1 MYIFLR
7 SDGVVRSIILAF
19 RASYPGSN
27 PGRSIEFYR
36 IVAAFRMQTYKVLCN
51 YTNHCCNMIGDLR
64 RRRDYMGYRVACAL
78 LLLLVMLILFV
89 LFTGS
94 ASALTA
100 DAGADQNVSRGTSVT
115 LDGSGSSGTNLT
127 YEWTEGSTSWS
138 GESFIKE
145 FSVGKH
151 TITLTVSD
159 GTDTDSDAVIVRVND
174 PPIADAGDDRVVSPN
189 TYVKLDS
196 KGSKDNDGSISS
208 YIWKEG
214 TEELSTKRSFLKIFE
229 PGKHTITLTVTDNF
243 GDYDRDEII
252 VIVNRA
258 PQADAG
264 ADQSVNVGTLVHFNA
279 SNSSDPDGDTMSYL
293 WKEDG
298 GSTLNSAPS
307 FAIRDLPCGT
317 HRVMLEVTDIYG
329 TIGTDYVVIYV
340 VPVDQEIPIANAGED
355 QTVLVG
361 TNVTLDASGSSD
373 PDGTIIT
380 YEWLD
385 ANTTIGESV
394 IYEHLFA
401 RGVHK
406 ITLVVTDDGGASA
419 TDDVKVTVR
428 TTMVLPQADAGDN
441 RTVLEGTEVVLD
453 ASGSKGENLTYQW
466 MENGTIL
473 SDDAVFRHIFDSGTH
488 TIALTVA
495 DEYGCADTE
504 IVNIA
509 ITQPG
514 TTGSAGV
521 VGTQVTGKSEFN
533 YVTIFVLA
541 LVLIVAIGGGILFM
555 QRRQSGPSGPS
566 GRAVSGVSGTGH
578 GDRITQQ
585 KPSKSKSKSE
595 PKTGSGALEP
605 ANPEPDLNSVQ
616 LKALVLDAMS
626 KTPIPDVIVHAG
638 HETRKTDGSGEVTFA
653 LKRGDPYT
661 VHTSGVPNLYA
672 SASTDG
678 GDTNDIGNTGGSTD
692 TSVASASASAT
703 SVATILLSSIVR
715 PDQGQDAKLRSI
727 RQAFDER
734 YREVSS
740 YDRCIPEFYRSVAQR
755 LIEYVRG
762 ITAIHFVRG
771 KNTPKEVMDRLIPVI
786 ALVCSELS
794 EIMVSKRNID
804 LYAANRDAAGT
815 GSTGNTENGSGCGVG
830 PVSHDSLTELLA
842 DPSGFIV
849 DVRPGVQQL
858 LTTIDNDITSKTRD
872 MAVLPIAGV
881 WSIAK
886 GLLSEQS
893 EGEIDYAMRIL
904 VADALLRYAKEMYEN
919 QEIVKRLKKG
929 IL

>member
-1 MYIFLR
+1 
-7 SDGVVRSIILAF
+7 
-19 RASYPGSN
+19 
-27 PGRSIEFYR
+27 
-36 IVAAFRMQTYKVLCN
+36 
-51 YTNHCCNMIGDLR
+51 MIGDLR
-64 RRRDYMGYRVACAL
+64 RRRDYRDCRIACAPL
-78 LLLLVMLILFV
+78 LLLTLLMLFV

-100 DAGADQNVSRGTSVT
+100 DAGNDQNVSRGTSVT

-127 YEWTEGSTSWS
+127 YEWDEGSTKLSDR
-138 GESFIKE
+138 ESFSYE
-145 FSVGKH
+145 FSVGTH

-159 GTDTDSDAVIVRVND
+159 GTDIKSDTVIVRMND
-174 PPIADAGDDRVVSPN
+174 PPIADAGDDRVVSLN

-196 KGSKDNDGSISS
+196 KGSKDSDGSISS
-208 YIWKEG
+208 YVWKEG
-214 TEELSTKRSFLKIFE
+214 TEELSTKRSFLKIFD
-229 PGKHTITLTVTDNF
+229 PGEHTITLTVTDNF
-243 GDYDRDEII
+243 GDYDRDEIMI
-252 VIVNRA
+252 TVNRA

-264 ADQSVNVGTLVHFNA
+264 ADQTVNVGTLVHFNA
-279 SNSSDPDGDTMSYL
+279 SNSSDPDGGTLSYL

-317 HRVMLEVTDIYG
+317 HRVMLEVTDVHG
-329 TIGTDYVVIYV
+329 AIGTDYVVIYV
-340 VPVDQEIPIANAGED
+340 VPVDQKIPIANAGDD
-355 QTVLVG
+355 QIVLVG

-373 PDGTIIT
+373 PDGTIVT

-385 ANTTIGESV
+385 ANSTIGESA
-394 IYEHLFA
+394 ICEQPFA
-401 RGVHK
+401 RGVHT

-428 TTMVLPQADAGDN
+428 TTMVMPQADAGDDHIA
-441 RTVLEGTEVVLD
+441 LEGTEVVLD

-466 MENGTIL
+466 LENGTIL
-473 SDDAVFRHIFDSGTH
+473 SDDAVFRRTFDSGTH
-488 TIALTVA
+488 TIALSVA

-504 IVNIA
+504 IVNVT
-509 ITQPG
+509 ITHIG
-514 TTGSAGV
+514 ATVATVATGSAGV
-521 VGTQVTGKSEFN
+521 AGTQNTGKSGFN
-533 YVTIFVLA
+533 YTTIFALA
-541 LVLIVAIGGGILFM
+541 LVLIVAIGGGIFLM
-555 QRRQSGPSGPS
+555 QRMQSGPSGPS
-566 GRAVSGVSGTGH
+566 GRAVGGASGTRH
-578 GDRITQQ
+578 SDRTTQP
-585 KPSKSKSKSE
+585 KLSKSTSIPELKSKPKSE
-595 PKTGSGALEP
+595 LELELK
-605 ANPEPDLNSVQ
+605 PEQGINSVQ

-626 KTPIPDVIVHAG
+626 KTPIPNVIVHAG
-638 HETRKTDGSGEVTFA
+638 QETQKTDGSGEATFE
-653 LKRGDPYT
+653 LKRGDQYT
-661 VHTSGVPNLYA
+661 ISTSGVPNLYA
-672 SASTDG
+672 SASASTDG
-678 GDTNDIGNTGGSTD
+678 VGDTGDSGNTDVT
-692 TSVASASASAT
+692 SAT

-715 PDQGQDAKLRSI
+715 PDQEQDAKLRSI
-727 RQAFDER
+727 RQAFDDR

-786 ALVCSELS
+786 ELVCSELS

-804 LYAANRDAAGT
+804 LYAANRGVAGT
-815 GSTGNTENGSGCGVG
+815 GDTGNGSECGAG
-830 PVSHDSLTELLA
+830 QVSHDSLTELLA
-842 DPSGFIV
+842 DPSGFIA
-849 DVRPGVQQL
+849 DVHPRVQTL

-893 EGEIDYAMRIL
+893 GDEIDYAMRIL

-919 QEIVKRLKKG
+919 PEIVKRLKKG

>member
-1 MYIFLR
+1 
-7 SDGVVRSIILAF
+7 
-19 RASYPGSN
+19 
-27 PGRSIEFYR
+27 
-36 IVAAFRMQTYKVLCN
+36 
-51 YTNHCCNMIGDLR
+51 MIGDLR
-64 RRRDYMGYRVACAL
+64 RRRDYMGYRVACAP

-100 DAGADQNVSRGTSVT
+100 DAGNDQNVSRGTSVT

-138 GESFIKE
+138 GESFIEE

-243 GDYDRDEII
+243 GDYDHDEII

-264 ADQSVNVGTLVHFNA
+264 ADQTVNVGTLVHFNA
-279 SNSSDPDGDTMSYL
+279 SNSSDPDGDTLSYL

-340 VPVDQEIPIANAGED
+340 VPVDQAIPIANAGDD

-373 PDGTIIT
+373 PDGSIVA

-385 ANTTIGESV
+385 ANTTIGESA

-428 TTMVLPQADAGDN
+428 TTMVLPQADAGDDHI
-441 RTVLEGTEVVLD
+441 VLEGTEVVLD

-466 MENGTIL
+466 LENGTIL
-473 SDDAVFRHIFDSGTH
+473 SDDVVLRHIFDSGTH

-495 DEYGCADTE
+495 DEYGCADTA
-504 IVNIA
+504 IVNIT

-514 TTGSAGV
+514 ETGVAGV
-521 VGTQVTGKSEFN
+521 VGTPVTEKPGFN

-541 LVLIVAIGGGILFM
+541 LVLLVAIGGGILFM

-566 GRAVSGVSGTGH
+566 GSAVSGASGTGH
-578 GDRITQQ
+578 GDRITQP
-585 KPSKSKSKSE
+585 KPSKSKSES
-595 PKTGSGALEP
+595 KTGSGSGSGALEP

-638 HETRKTDGSGEVTFA
+638 HETRKTDGSGEATFA
-653 LKRGDPYT
+653 LKRGDHYT

-678 GDTNDIGNTGGSTD
+678 GDTNDTGNTGGSTD
-692 TSVASASASAT
+692 TNVASAGAT

-715 PDQGQDAKLRSI
+715 PDQEQDAKLRSI
-727 RQAFDER
+727 RQAFDDR

-740 YDRCIPEFYRSVAQR
+740 YDRCIPGFYRSVAQR

-762 ITAIHFVRG
+762 ITAIHFVCG
-771 KNTPKEVMDRLIPVI
+771 KNTPKEVMDQLIPVI
-786 ALVCSELS
+786 ELVCSELS

-804 LYAANRDAAGT
+804 LYAANRDAAGA
-815 GSTGNTENGSGCGVG
+815 GNAGNGSECSAG
-830 PVSHDSLTELLA
+830 PVGHDSLTELLA
-842 DPSGFIV
+842 DPSGFIA
-849 DVRPGVQQL
+849 DVLPGVQQL
-858 LTTIDNDITSKTRD
+858 LTMIDNDITSKTRD

-919 QEIVKRLKKG
+919 QEIVKRLEKG

>member
-1 MYIFLR
+1 
-7 SDGVVRSIILAF
+7 
-19 RASYPGSN
+19 
-27 PGRSIEFYR
+27 
-36 IVAAFRMQTYKVLCN
+36 
-51 YTNHCCNMIGDLR
+51 MIGDLR
-64 RRRDYMGYRVACAL
+64 RRRDYRDCRIACAPL
-78 LLLLVMLILFV
+78 LLLTLLMLFV

-100 DAGADQNVSRGTSVT
+100 DAGNDQNVSRGTSVT

-127 YEWTEGSTSWS
+127 YEWDEGSTKLSDR
-138 GESFIKE
+138 ESFSYE
-145 FSVGKH
+145 FSVGTH

-159 GTDTDSDAVIVRVND
+159 GTDIKSDTVIVRMND
-174 PPIADAGDDRVVSPN
+174 PPIADAGDDRVVSLN

-196 KGSKDNDGSISS
+196 KGSKDSDGSISS
-208 YIWKEG
+208 YVWKEG
-214 TEELSTKRSFLKIFE
+214 TEELSTKRSFLKIFD
-229 PGKHTITLTVTDNF
+229 PGEHTITLTVTDNF
-243 GDYDRDEII
+243 GDYDRDKIMI
-252 VIVNRA
+252 TVNRA

-264 ADQSVNVGTLVHFNA
+264 ADQTVNVGTLVHFNA
-279 SNSSDPDGDTMSYL
+279 SNSSDPDGGTLSYL

-317 HRVMLEVTDIYG
+317 HRVMLEVTDVHG
-329 TIGTDYVVIYV
+329 AIGTDYVVIYV
-340 VPVDQEIPIANAGED
+340 VPVDQKIPIANAGDD
-355 QTVLVG
+355 QIVLVG

-373 PDGTIIT
+373 PDGTIVT

-385 ANTTIGESV
+385 ANSTIGESA
-394 IYEHLFA
+394 ICEQPFA
-401 RGVHK
+401 RGVHT

-428 TTMVLPQADAGDN
+428 TTMVMPQADAGDDHIA
-441 RTVLEGTEVVLD
+441 LEGTEVVLD

-466 MENGTIL
+466 LENGTIL
-473 SDDAVFRHIFDSGTH
+473 SDDAVFRRTFDSGTH
-488 TIALTVA
+488 TIALSVA

-504 IVNIA
+504 IVNVT
-509 ITQPG
+509 ITHIG
-514 TTGSAGV
+514 ATVATVATGSAGV
-521 VGTQVTGKSEFN
+521 AGTQNTGKSGFN
-533 YVTIFVLA
+533 YTTIFALA
-541 LVLIVAIGGGILFM
+541 LVLIVAIGGGIFLM
-555 QRRQSGPSGPS
+555 QRMQSGPSGPS
-566 GRAVSGVSGTGH
+566 GRAVGGASGTRH
-578 GDRITQQ
+578 SDRTTQP
-585 KPSKSKSKSE
+585 KLSKSTSIPELKSKPKSE
-595 PKTGSGALEP
+595 LELELELK
-605 ANPEPDLNSVQ
+605 PEQGINSVQ

-626 KTPIPDVIVHAG
+626 KTPIPNVIVHAG
-638 HETRKTDGSGEVTFA
+638 QETQKTDGSGEATFE
-653 LKRGDPYT
+653 LKRGDQYT
-661 VHTSGVPNLYA
+661 ISTSGVPNLYA
-672 SASTDG
+672 SASASTDG
-678 GDTNDIGNTGGSTD
+678 VGDTGDSGNTD
-692 TSVASASASAT
+692 VASAT

-715 PDQGQDAKLRSI
+715 PDQEQDAKLRSI
-727 RQAFDER
+727 RQAFDDR

-786 ALVCSELS
+786 ELVCSELS

-804 LYAANRDAAGT
+804 LYAANRGVAGT
-815 GSTGNTENGSGCGVG
+815 GDTGNGSECGAG
-830 PVSHDSLTELLA
+830 QVSHDSLTELLA
-842 DPSGFIV
+842 DPSGFIA
-849 DVRPGVQQL
+849 DVHPRVQTL

-893 EGEIDYAMRIL
+893 GDEIDYAMRIL

-919 QEIVKRLKKG
+919 PEIVKRLKKG

>member
-1 MYIFLR
+1 
-7 SDGVVRSIILAF
+7 
-19 RASYPGSN
+19 
-27 PGRSIEFYR
+27 
-36 IVAAFRMQTYKVLCN
+36 
-51 YTNHCCNMIGDLR
+51 MIGDLR
-64 RRRDYMGYRVACAL
+64 RRRDYRDCRIACAPL
-78 LLLLVMLILFV
+78 LLLTLLMLFV

-100 DAGADQNVSRGTSVT
+100 DAGNDQNVSRGTSVT

-127 YEWTEGSTSWS
+127 YEWDEGSTKLSDR
-138 GESFIKE
+138 ESFSYE
-145 FSVGKH
+145 FSVGTH

-159 GTDTDSDAVIVRVND
+159 GTDIKSDTVIVRMND
-174 PPIADAGDDRVVSPN
+174 PPIADAGDDRVVSLN

-196 KGSKDNDGSISS
+196 KGSKDSDGSISS
-208 YIWKEG
+208 YVWKEG
-214 TEELSTKRSFLKIFE
+214 TEELSTKRSFLKIFD
-229 PGKHTITLTVTDNF
+229 PGEHTITLTVTDNF
-243 GDYDRDEII
+243 GDYDRDKIMI
-252 VIVNRA
+252 TVNRA

-264 ADQSVNVGTLVHFNA
+264 ADQTVNVGTLVHFNA
-279 SNSSDPDGDTMSYL
+279 SNSSDPDGGTLSYL

-317 HRVMLEVTDIYG
+317 HRVMLEVTDVHG
-329 TIGTDYVVIYV
+329 AIGTDYVVIYV
-340 VPVDQEIPIANAGED
+340 VPVDQKIPIANAGDD
-355 QTVLVG
+355 QIVLVG

-373 PDGTIIT
+373 PDGTIVT

-385 ANTTIGESV
+385 ANSTIGESA
-394 IYEHLFA
+394 ICEQPFA
-401 RGVHK
+401 RGVHT

-428 TTMVLPQADAGDN
+428 TTMVMPQADAGDDHIA
-441 RTVLEGTEVVLD
+441 LEGTEVVLD

-466 MENGTIL
+466 LENGTIL
-473 SDDAVFRHIFDSGTH
+473 SDDAVFRRTFDSGTH
-488 TIALTVA
+488 TIALSVA

-504 IVNIA
+504 IVNVT
-509 ITQPG
+509 ITHIG
-514 TTGSAGV
+514 ATVATVATGSAGV
-521 VGTQVTGKSEFN
+521 AGTQNTGKSGFN
-533 YVTIFVLA
+533 YTTIFALA
-541 LVLIVAIGGGILFM
+541 LVLIVAIGGGIFLM
-555 QRRQSGPSGPS
+555 QRMQSGPSGPS
-566 GRAVSGVSGTGH
+566 GRAVGGASGTRH
-578 GDRITQQ
+578 SDRTTQP
-585 KPSKSKSKSE
+585 KLSKSTSIPELKSKPKSE
-595 PKTGSGALEP
+595 LELELK
-605 ANPEPDLNSVQ
+605 PEQGINSVQ

-626 KTPIPDVIVHAG
+626 KTPIPNVIVHAG
-638 HETRKTDGSGEVTFA
+638 QETQKTDGSGEATFA
-653 LKRGDPYT
+653 LKRGDQYT
-661 VHTSGVPNLYA
+661 ISTSGVPNLYA
-672 SASTDG
+672 SASASTDG
-678 GDTNDIGNTGGSTD
+678 VGDTGDSGNTD
-692 TSVASASASAT
+692 VASAT

-715 PDQGQDAKLRSI
+715 PDQEQDAKLRSI
-727 RQAFDER
+727 RQAFDDR

-786 ALVCSELS
+786 ELVCSELS

-804 LYAANRDAAGT
+804 LYAANRGVAGT
-815 GSTGNTENGSGCGVG
+815 GDTGNGSECGAG
-830 PVSHDSLTELLA
+830 QVSHDSLTELLA
-842 DPSGFIV
+842 DPSGFIA
-849 DVRPGVQQL
+849 DVHPRVQTL

-893 EGEIDYAMRIL
+893 GDEIDYAMRIL

-919 QEIVKRLKKG
+919 PEIVKRLKKG

>member
-27 PGRSIEFYR
+27 PGRSIEFHR
-36 IVAAFRMQTYKVLCN
+36 IVAAFRMQAYKVLCN

-64 RRRDYMGYRVACAL
+64 RRRDCKDCKDYRVACAPL
-78 LLLLVMLILFV
+78 LLLTLLMLFM

-100 DAGADQNVSRGTSVT
+100 DAGDDRNVSRGTSVT
-115 LDGSGSSGTNLT
+115 LDGSSSSGTNLT

-138 GESFIKE
+138 RESFSYE

-159 GTDTDSDAVIVRVND
+159 GTDTDSDTVIVRVND

-208 YIWKEG
+208 YVWKEG
-214 TEELSTKRSFLKIFE
+214 TEELSTKRSFLKIFD
-229 PGKHTITLTVTDNF
+229 PGEHTITLTVTDNF
-243 GDYDRDEII
+243 GAKDSDKIMI
-252 VIVNRA
+252 TVNRA

-264 ADQSVNVGTLVHFNA
+264 ADQTVNVGTLVHFNA
-279 SNSSDPDGDTMSYL
+279 SNSSDPDGDTLSYL

-317 HRVMLEVTDIYG
+317 HRVMLEVTDVHG

-340 VPVDQEIPIANAGED
+340 VPVDQDIPIANAGED

-373 PDGTIIT
+373 PDGTIVS

-394 IYEHLFA
+394 VCEHLFA

-406 ITLVVTDDGGASA
+406 IALVVTDDGGASA
-419 TDDVKVTVR
+419 TDDVKVIVR
-428 TTMVLPQADAGDN
+428 TTMVMPQADAGDDH
-441 RTVLEGTEVVLD
+441 TVLEGTEVVLD
-453 ASGSKGENLTYQW
+453 ASGSKGENLTYRW

-473 SDDAVFRHIFDSGTH
+473 SDDAIFRHIFDSGMH

-504 IVNIA
+504 IVNIT

-514 TTGSAGV
+514 TTGDAGEV
-521 VGTQVTGKSEFN
+521 VTPNTGKSGFN
-533 YVTIFVLA
+533 YVTIFALA

-555 QRRQSGPSGPS
+555 QRRQSGPSEPS
-566 GRAVSGVSGTGH
+566 GRAVSGASGTGH
-578 GDRITQQ
+578 GDRTTQL
-585 KPSKSKSKSE
+585 KPSKSKSES
-595 PKTGSGALEP
+595 KTGSGALEP
-605 ANPEPDLNSVQ
+605 SNSKPDLNSVQ
-616 LKALVLDAMS
+616 LKALVLDSMS
-626 KTPIPDVIVHAG
+626 QTPIPNVIVHAG
-638 HETRKTDGSGEVTFA
+638 HETRQTDGSGEATFA
-653 LKRGDPYT
+653 LKRGDPCT
-661 VHTSGVPNLYA
+661 VHTSGVPDLYA

-678 GDTNDIGNTGGSTD
+678 GDNNDTG
-692 TSVASASASAT
+692 VASASAT

-715 PDQGQDAKLRSI
+715 PDQEQDAKLRSI
-727 RQAFDER
+727 RQAFDDR

-740 YDRCIPEFYRSVAQR
+740 YDRCIPGFYRSVAQR

-771 KNTPKEVMDRLIPVI
+771 KNAPKEVMDRLIPVI
-786 ALVCSELS
+786 ELVCSELS

-804 LYAANRDAAGT
+804 LYAANRDAAGA
-815 GSTGNTENGSGCGVG
+815 GGTGNAGNGSECSAS

-842 DPSGFIV
+842 DPSGFV
-849 DVRPGVQQL
+849 ADVLPGVQQL

-893 EGEIDYAMRIL
+893 GGEIDYAMRIL

-919 QEIVKRLKKG
+919 PEIVKRLKKG

>member
-1 MYIFLR
+1 
-7 SDGVVRSIILAF
+7 
-19 RASYPGSN
+19 
-27 PGRSIEFYR
+27 
-36 IVAAFRMQTYKVLCN
+36 MQAYKVLCN

-64 RRRDYMGYRVACAL
+64 RRRDCKDYRDYRDYRIACAPL
-78 LLLLVMLILFV
+78 LLLTLLMLFV

-100 DAGADQNVSRGTSVT
+100 DAGDDQNVSRGTSVT

-127 YEWTEGSTSWS
+127 YGWTEGSTSWS
-138 GESFIKE
+138 GESFSYE

-159 GTDTDSDAVIVRVND
+159 GTDTDSDTVIVRVND
-174 PPIADAGDDRVVSPN
+174 PPIADAGDDRVVSLN

-208 YIWKEG
+208 YVWKEG
-214 TEELSTKRSFLKIFE
+214 TEELSTKRSFLKIFD
-229 PGKHTITLTVTDNF
+229 PGEHTITLTVTDNF
-243 GDYDRDEII
+243 GAKDSDKIMI
-252 VIVNRA
+252 TVNRA
-258 PQADAG
+258 PHADAG
-264 ADQSVNVGTLVHFNA
+264 ADQTVNVGTLVHFNA

-317 HRVMLEVTDIYG
+317 HRIMLEVTDVHG
-329 TIGTDYVVIYV
+329 TIDTDYVVIDIL
-340 VPVDQEIPIANAGED
+340 PVDQKMPIANAGDD

-373 PDGTIIT
+373 PDGTIVT

-385 ANTTIGESV
+385 ANTTIGESD

-401 RGVHK
+401 RGVHT

-428 TTMVLPQADAGDN
+428 TTMAMPQADAGDD

-466 MENGTIL
+466 LENGTIL
-473 SDDAVFRHIFDSGTH
+473 SDDAVFRRTFDSGTH

-495 DEYGCADTE
+495 DEYECADTGM
-504 IVNIA
+504 VNIT
-509 ITQPG
+509 ITQIG
-514 TTGSAGV
+514 ATVATGAAGV
-521 VGTQVTGKSEFN
+521 VGTPKTGKSGFN
-533 YVTIFVLA
+533 YITIFALA
-541 LVLIVAIGGGILFM
+541 LVLIVAIGGGILLV

-566 GRAVSGVSGTGH
+566 GRAVSGASGTGH
-578 GDRITQQ
+578 DGRIAQP
-585 KPSKSKSKSE
+585 KPSKSKPKPKPELDLESKPKSE
-595 PKTGSGALEP
+595 SK
-605 ANPEPDLNSVQ
+605 PEPGMNSVQ

-626 KTPIPDVIVHAG
+626 KTPIPNVIVHAG
-638 HETRKTDGSGEVTFA
+638 PETRKTDGSGEATFA
-653 LKRGDPYT
+653 LKRGDQYT
-661 VHTSGVPNLYA
+661 ISTSGVPNLYA
-672 SASTDG
+672 SASASTDG
-678 GDTNDIGNTGGSTD
+678 DDTDDAG
-692 TSVASASASAT
+692 AASASAT

-715 PDQGQDAKLRSI
+715 PDQEQDAKLRSI
-727 RQAFDER
+727 RRAFDDR

-771 KNTPKEVMDRLIPVI
+771 KNTPKDVIDRSIPVI
-786 ALVCSELS
+786 ELVCSELS

-804 LYAANRDAAGT
+804 LYAANRGVAGT
-815 GSTGNTENGSGCGVG
+815 GGTGNAGNGSECGAG

-842 DPSGFIV
+842 DPSGFIA
-849 DVRPGVQQL
+849 DVLPGVQQL

-919 QEIVKRLKKG
+919 PEIVKRLKKG